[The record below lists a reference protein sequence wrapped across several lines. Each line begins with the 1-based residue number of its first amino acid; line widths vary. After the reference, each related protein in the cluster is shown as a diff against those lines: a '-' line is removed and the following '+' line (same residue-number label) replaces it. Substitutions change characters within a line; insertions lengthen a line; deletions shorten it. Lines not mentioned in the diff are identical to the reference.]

1 MFQITGKELAKSVD
15 LLLQLDEPVLSLSK
29 EFLLHSKNRLFES
42 LDVLQLQVEN
52 LNQVNLVPDS
62 LIFLDCII
70 NVVYGC

>member
-15 LLLQLDEPVLSLSK
+15 ILLQLDEPVFTLSK

-52 LNQVNLVPDS
+52 LNQVNSVPLFPLLLYYLVIS
-62 LIFLDCII
+62 
-70 NVVYGC
+70 

>member
-15 LLLQLDEPVLSLSK
+15 QLLQLDEPVLSLSK

-52 LNQVNLVPDS
+52 LNQVNLVPVIPIS
-62 LIFLDCII
+62 LH
-70 NVVYGC
+70 Y

>member
-1 MFQITGKELAKSVD
+1 MYDLYVMFQITGKELAKSVD

-52 LNQVNLVPDS
+52 LNQV
-62 LIFLDCII
+62 IEFL
-70 NVVYGC
+70 